1 MVHSN
6 NFYGNSKKQKPKVNP
21 KWDWKPQ
28 VEKEKVE
35 NKIQEEKKKVQIEES
50 GLSDKQKDR
59 IKSYW
64 KKDGMSVADQ
74 AKNICDFEYCSA
86 YIHKLGFKLREF

>member
-1 MVHSN
+1 MVQSN

-28 VEKEKVE
+28 AEKKKLE
-35 NKIQEEKKKVQIEES
+35 NKIQEEKKKVQREKA

-59 IKSYW
+59 IKGYW

-74 AKNICDFEYCSA
+74 DKKICDFEYCSA
-86 YIHKLGFKLREF
+86 YIHKLGFKLKDF

>member
-1 MVHSN
+1 MVQSN

-28 VEKEKVE
+28 AEKEKIE
-35 NKIQEEKKKVQIEES
+35 NKIQEEKKKVQREKA

-59 IKSYW
+59 IKRYW

-74 AKNICDFEYCSA
+74 DKKICDFEYCSA
-86 YIHKLGFKLREF
+86 YIHKLGFKLKDF

>member
-28 VEKEKVE
+28 IEKEKVE
-35 NKIQEEKKKVQIEES
+35 NKIQEEKKKVQIEET
-50 GLSDKQKDR
+50 GLSDEQKDR

-74 AKNICDFEYCSA
+74 AKNICDIEYCSA